1 MSFILSGRYEINES
15 EFLKYS
21 SNGSDGCQSDISLKD
36 IFPEYFEKSNKPPRL
51 VMSTARAV
59 LDEHFCNI
67 PGYYN
72 FDKLPLIRLYYD
84 GLPSHAAKVK
94 NDLLCSRLRQ
104 SVSQALQDDSDTES
118 GPASPSQRKIGRL
131 DQGISNVIRKGLGD
145 NPTHDELNV
154 WAERVSQDIYATPL
168 NKPLPENIMAM
179 GRSPL
184 QFSAIWCPQ
193 MEEIIGSCATLK
205 GFAKT
210 TSTSEKL
217 RREFLLLISAY
228 IQGLLFVKNRQK
240 GKIMISVSIKL
251 LAQDK
256 LAELYKLLLG
266 RFHPLV
272 RESIIIEIT
281 GLRRQAPSRH
291 IQDHIRTLT
300 SHVDTFLFEN
310 DLLSPLCETMTG
322 TKPMAHG
329 FKLSSVNLPPADV
342 APLIKKFVKKFGET
356 DDQTYVKNVSLV
368 DEIDML
374 FHSGITYIISPVL
387 MPTQNKCITAK
398 ALSRA
403 QILA

>member
-1 MSFILSGRYEINES
+1 MSGRYEINES

-21 SNGSDGCQSDISLKD
+21 SKTSDGCQSDISLKD
-36 IFPEYFEKSNKPPRL
+36 IFPEYFEKTSKPPRL

-59 LDEHFCNI
+59 LDDHFCNI

-72 FDKLPLIRLYYD
+72 FDKLPFIRLYYE
-84 GLPSHAAKVK
+84 GLPSHAARVK
-94 NDLLCSRLRQ
+94 TDLLCSRLKQ
-104 SVSQALQDDSDTES
+104 SVSQALQCDNDTKPEPS
-118 GPASPSQRKIGRL
+118 SPSRRKVGRL
-131 DQGISNVIRKGLGD
+131 DEGISNVIRKGLGA

-179 GRSPL
+179 GRTPL

-193 MEEIIGSCATLK
+193 MEAVIGSCATLR
-205 GFAKT
+205 GFART

-217 RREFLLLISAY
+217 RREFLLLISTY
-228 IQGLLFVKNRQK
+228 IQGLLFVKNQQK
-240 GKIMISVSIKL
+240 GKIMISVSTKL

-272 RESIIIEIT
+272 RKSVIIEIT

-291 IQDHIRTLT
+291 IQDHIRALT
-300 SHVDTFLFEN
+300 SHVDTCLFEN
-310 DLLSPLCETMTG
+310 DLLSPLCETITDI
-322 TKPMAHG
+322 KPMAHG
-329 FKLSSVNLPPADV
+329 FKLSSVDLPPEDI

-356 DDQTYVKNVSLV
+356 GDQTYVKNVNSLN
-368 DEIDML
+368 DIDML

-387 MPTQNKCITAK
+387 MPAQNKCISAK
-398 ALSRA
+398 TLSRT
-403 QILA
+403 QILT